1 MNQETHQLNMALQST
16 GMRPHSRSTADKDTP
31 SRITNQAV
39 VVVSR
44 DSQGNMCSITAVPPE
59 IYQKIGRASYTLLAT
74 QMVEAIKENFS
85 VEMFPRHL
93 FELLY
98 FKEIQLTT

>member
-16 GMRPHSRSTADKDTP
+16 GMRPYSRSTADKETP

-44 DSQGNMCSITAVPPE
+44 DSQGNMRSITAVPSE
-59 IYQKIGRASYTLLAT
+59 IYQKIDRAS
-74 QMVEAIKENFS
+74 
-85 VEMFPRHL
+85 
-93 FELLY
+93 
-98 FKEIQLTT
+98 